1 MKKSMLTP
9 AILIISMM
17 MLPVNASAFW
27 LDIVKEF
34 VSGGIKMMVMPKSAK
49 SLNALTE
56 SKKPAVQ
63 AHKSGEKYTPE
74 EIYDAINR
82 LSEICADKFKE
93 HIPCAVGEGEN
104 FSIGDAREEATAK
117 ARVELARNMGTY
129 VSANAKL
136 ESSKSKNNQGVLTIA
151 NSYISNAELT
161 TEQFISGAQQ
171 YLSYTYI
178 DEKLSE
184 VNGQKVYV
192 TNVVLVMDSELFSK
206 ALEYEAKDK
215 PLSEQLIDES
225 KKGIVAIAQNWIN
238 KIKKK

>member
-9 AILIISMM
+9 AIIVISM
-17 MLPVNASAFW
+17 LLFPANANAFW

-34 VSGGIKMMVMPKSAK
+34 VSDGIKMMVIPKSAK
-49 SLNALTE
+49 SLNASTE
-56 SKKPAVQ
+56 NKKIA
-63 AHKSGEKYTPE
+63 KSNGQYSAE
-74 EIYDAINR
+74 EVYSAITK
-82 LSEICADKFKE
+82 LSEICANKFVK

-117 ARVELARNMGTY
+117 ARVALAKNMGTY

-136 ESSKSKNNQGVLTIA
+136 ESSKSKNNQGVLTVA

-161 TEQFISGAQQ
+161 TEQFVSGAQE

-184 VNGQKVYV
+184 INGQKVYV
-192 TNVVLVMDSELFSK
+192 TNVVLVMDSELFGK

-238 KIKKK
+238 KITKK